1 MTALDSDETL
11 FTLLR
16 ATSDLYTEQQ
26 HAAKNMRKGFLNLA
40 KARQSLG
47 RGTVSALDCREE
59 VLPQF
64 TVDEASSAQELEGA
78 ESLWHRHSKVKTKT
92 SSGAK
97 ILRRRGGGGTAEV
110 DDTAS
115 EGSLESCGEESGP
128 TTTADPT
135 QGPNGTVTPQD
146 RNPLILFGGLAPPAL
161 RKSQADFRSALEH
174 YVTAAGLAHKI
185 AVAQNRLAT
194 AAQQKA
200 ESNSDEP
207 AALPSDS

>member
-11 FTLLR
+11 LSLLR

-59 VLPQF
+59 ILPQF

-78 ESLWHRHSKVKTKT
+78 EPLWHRHSKIKTKMP
-92 SSGAK
+92 SGAK
-97 ILRRRGGGGTAEV
+97 ILRRRGGGTAEV

-128 TTTADPT
+128 TTTADPS
-135 QGPNGTVTPQD
+135 QGPHGNVTPQD
-146 RNPLILFGGLAPPAL
+146 RNPLLLFGGLAPPAL
-161 RKSQADFRSALEH
+161 RKSQSDFRSALEH

-185 AVAQNRLAT
+185 ALAQSRLAAAQEKTESTEDET
-194 AAQQKA
+194 AAA
-200 ESNSDEP
+200 STDP
-207 AALPSDS
+207 